1 MNSTTSALSTVTL
14 KAKRDQSIRRKH
26 PWVFSG
32 GIKHIQGAPQAGDW
46 VKVCAN
52 KGAHWDGDTTPHKR
66 ASPCVC

>member
-46 VKVCAN
+46 VK
-52 KGAHWDGDTTPHKR
+52 
-66 ASPCVC
+66 